1 MQVGVGNIVSVR
13 PFLSNDFDF
22 ILKLFWHSW
31 LTMAS
36 ENTQTTTIK
45 AQTTKEGCVK
55 NIAAREGALDGGH
68 RSHSA
73 PLRSAQALGLS
84 LFPTKECDA
93 NKQWMM
99 VKCSVLLADCV
110 IAHSGG

>member
-36 ENTQTTTIK
+36 ENTPTTTIK

-55 NIAAREGALDGGH
+55 NIGPEKGRLTAATEATL
-68 RSHSA
+68 
-73 PLRSAQALGLS
+73 LRSAQKLGLS
-84 LFPTKECDA
+84 LFPPKNVMQT
-93 NKQWMM
+93 N
-99 VKCSVLLADCV
+99 
-110 IAHSGG
+110 SG

>member
-13 PFLSNDFDF
+13 PFLSNDFDL
-22 ILKLFWHSW
+22 ILKPFWHSW
-31 LTMAS
+31 PTMAS

-45 AQTTKEGCVK
+45 AQTTKEGVCEK
-55 NIAAREGALDGGH
+55 YRASEGPLHGGQ
-68 RSHSA
+68 RGRFA
-73 PLRSAQALGLS
+73 PLSPGTCAEP
-84 LFPTKECDA
+84 FPTKECDA

-99 VKCSVLLADCV
+99 AKCNVLLPDCV